1 MPYFSAN
8 LSRLFAHLRSW
19 WECRCAGDGWGHG
32 DAASLPAG
40 GEPDQSAATGS
51 PALVQGERLVDGV
64 RDVVW
69 DLDAQGRVTLGSE
82 RLADWLGLPPE
93 RLRQQPWLDLLER
106 VQVAPVLAHQGVPA
120 LREALARGK
129 PFRDLALQVQ
139 GAGGLRGWSVSAKP
153 LRDAAGTCVGWR
165 GVVSDATPGPQS
177 APAAGYQALVDAFT
191 GLANRSQLHERLSQI
206 LAYRGDP
213 PRRSA
218 LIVLDLDNF
227 KSINDALGHSVGD
240 AALRMVAQRLQ
251 SVLRKSDLVVRLGG
265 DEFAV
270 LLDDVRSDEEIQQL
284 VRRLMQAI
292 NAPGEVKGRPVHP
305 SASMGVALIPD
316 HGETVDDVLGHADL
330 ALSAAKERG
339 RGRCEYF
346 AAWMGERSRRQVAL
360 EHELRNALSRG
371 ELSLAWQPWVAI
383 EPWEVVSAEALVRWE
398 HPTLGWVPPAEFIPV
413 AERCGLIGEIGAWV
427 MQRACEEAQS
437 VLGDL
442 RISVNVSPVQM
453 MRPGLVDDVR
463 RALSSTGLAPGRLE
477 VEITEGV
484 MLDATPTAM
493 SNLHQIKALGVQIAL
508 DDFGTG
514 YSSLAYLRRFPF
526 DTLKIDRAFVREL
539 LGYPDA
545 RAIVRTIVEL
555 ARLLGMRTVA
565 EGVEEAA
572 QLDVLQQAGCTAVQ
586 GNLLAQPIAAEALR
600 RLIEGWDS
608 GSRPIPAELVLA
620 DADTSPQLPLG
631 WPSAR

>member
-1 MPYFSAN
+1 MPL
-8 LSRLFAHLRSW
+8 LSAHLPRMFARLRNW
-19 WECRCAGDGWGHG
+19 WECRLAGEGSGCAPVQDGGAG
-32 DAASLPAG
+32 AMVAAEG
-40 GEPDQSAATGS
+40 GRHRDEVSPDV
-51 PALVQGERLVDGV
+51 L
-64 RDVVW
+64 W
-69 DLDAQGRVTLGSE
+69 DLDAQGHLVLGAE
-82 RLADWLGLPPE
+82 RLAAWLGLPVQ
-93 RLRQQPWLDLLER
+93 RLQQAAWLDVLET
-106 VQVAPVLAHQGVPA
+106 VQLEADPVAPGVRA
-120 LREALARGK
+120 MRAAMERGK
-129 PFRDLALQVQ
+129 PFRDLLLQ
-139 GAGGLRGWSVSAKP
+139 LRGAEGPRWWLVSAKP
-153 LRDAAGTCVGWR
+153 LQGVAGQWLGWR
-165 GVVSDATPGPQS
+165 GMVSDVTQDRQQR
-177 APAAGYQALVDAFT
+177 PALGYLAHVDSLT
-191 GLANRSQLHERLSQI
+191 GLANRVLLHERLSQV
-206 LAYRGDP
+206 LAHRGDP
-213 PRRSA
+213 PRRSG

-240 AALRMVAQRLQ
+240 AALRLVAKRLQ
-251 SVLRKSDLVVRLGG
+251 SALRKADLVARLGG

-270 LLDDVRSDEEIQQL
+270 LLDDVRSDEEVYQL
-284 VRRLMQAI
+284 TRRLMQVV
-292 NAPGEVKGRPVHP
+292 NAPGEVQGRLVHP

-316 HGETVDDVLGHADL
+316 HGDTVDEVLGHADL

-346 AAWMGERSRRQVAL
+346 APWMGERSRRQVLL
-360 EHELRNALSRG
+360 ERELRQALARG

-383 EPWEVVSAEALVRWE
+383 EAWEVVSAEALVRWH
-398 HPTLGWVPPAEFIPV
+398 HPTLGWVPPSEFIPV
-413 AERCGLIGEIGAWV
+413 AEKCGLIGDIGAWV
-427 MQRACEEAQS
+427 LQRACQEAQT

-453 MRPGLVDDVR
+453 MHAGLVDDVR
-463 RALSSTGLAPGRLE
+463 RALAQSGLVPERLE
-477 VEITEGV
+477 IEITEGV

-555 ARLLGMRTVA
+555 ARLLGMQTVA

-572 QLDVLQQAGCTAVQ
+572 QLDVLQEAGCTAVQ
-586 GNLLAQPIAAEALR
+586 GNLLAEPVSSEALR
-600 RLIEGWDS
+600 RMIDGWDVGTRPMPVDPVAAC
-608 GSRPIPAELVLA
+608 GSASA
-620 DADTSPQLPLG
+620 QMPLG

>member
-1 MPYFSAN
+1 MPYFSAHW
-8 LSRLFAHLRSW
+8 SRLFAHLRNW
-19 WECRCAGDGWGHG
+19 WECRCAGDGWGYG
-32 DAASLPAG
+32 DATPLP
-40 GEPDQSAATGS
+40 GELSD
-51 PALVQGERLVDGV
+51 DGV
-64 RDVVW
+64 RDVLW
-69 DLDAQGRVTLGSE
+69 DLDAQGRVALGGE

-93 RLRQQPWLDLLER
+93 QLRQQPWLELLER
-106 VQVAPVLAHQGVPA
+106 VQVAPAAAHQGVQA
-120 LREALARGK
+120 LRDALARGK
-129 PFRDLALQVQ
+129 PFRDLALQVH
-139 GAGGLRGWSVSAKP
+139 GAAGLRWWSVSAKP

-165 GVVSDATPGPQS
+165 GVVSDATPDLPS
-177 APAAGYQALVDAFT
+177 APAAGYQDAFT
-191 GLANRSQLHERLSQI
+191 GLANRSQLHERLLQI
-206 LAYRGDP
+206 LAYRGDS

-270 LLDDVRSDEEIQQL
+270 LLDDVRSDDEIQQL
-284 VRRLMQAI
+284 ARRLMQVI
-292 NAPGEVKGRPVHP
+292 NAPGEVKGRLVHP

-346 AAWMGERSRRQVAL
+346 APWMGERSRRQVVL
-360 EHELRNALSRG
+360 EHELREALSRG

-383 EPWEVVSAEALVRWE
+383 EAWQVVSAEALVRWQ

-413 AERCGLIGEIGAWV
+413 AEKCGLIGEIGAWV

-453 MRPGLVDDVR
+453 MQPGLVDDVR

-586 GNLLAQPIAAEALR
+586 GNLLAQPIAAQALR
-600 RLIEGWDS
+600 RLIEGWDR
-608 GSRPIPAELVLA
+608 GSRPIPAELALA
-620 DADTSPQLPLG
+620 DAGASPQLPLG